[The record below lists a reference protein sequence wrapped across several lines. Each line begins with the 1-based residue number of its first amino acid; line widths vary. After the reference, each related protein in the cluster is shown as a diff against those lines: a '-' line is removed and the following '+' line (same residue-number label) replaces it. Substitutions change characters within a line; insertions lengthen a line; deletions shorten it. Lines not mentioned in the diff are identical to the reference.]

1 MDKGAEAPDQPA
13 YAISGSQ
20 EVLNMP
26 PQTPRISTRTLLYAS
41 YASLL
46 TLILLIA
53 GISLYNLAEADREFS
68 HYIAGVEAR
77 TRLASQLS
85 ESVKDRAIALR
96 NLALNSEPAAR
107 GSQRPAIQAREQDVV
122 NSLAALRQAINTH
135 DDVSSTGRDLLSR
148 VEQVEGRYSP
158 VAHTIAEHLFKG
170 EDAEAKRMVSTQ
182 CTPLLEE
189 LTQVI
194 NDYLTHTN
202 EVAAE
207 RVAASEVNYQRQRN
221 LLILTTVLAFVLA
234 AILGHWISR
243 YLLRA
248 LGAEPNDIN
257 QLAQRIAEGDLR
269 ASERMTVP
277 PLDSVLAAL
286 QRMQKNLRDMTQG
299 IETSSQVVAQSS
311 QDLSQSSQHNAQ
323 SVALAQHEVEQ
334 IVTAV
339 HEMAATVQDV
349 ARNAESAAGAASE
362 ADSAALYSQQKA
374 RDAVNLISEL
384 AKVIGQSNVAMGRLK
399 DESNNIGSVLDVI
412 KSVADQTNLLALN
425 AAIEAA
431 RAGDAGRGFAVV
443 ADEVRSLARR
453 TQQATSEIEGLIAG
467 LQKIADETS
476 HYMQRCQRSSE
487 QSVTGV
493 SEAGEAVTRIV
504 SMIERINGMNQQI
517 AAASEE
523 QSTVADQISQGI
535 VAVRD
540 SAEQSAVAFRSA
552 QQESESLART
562 SVALR
567 ENISRFRL

>member
-1 MDKGAEAPDQPA
+1 MPSPAP
-13 YAISGSQ
+13 
-20 EVLNMP
+20 
-26 PQTPRISTRTLLYAS
+26 RFSTRSILYAS

-46 TLILLIA
+46 ALILLIA
-53 GISLYNLAEADREFS
+53 GLSLYNLAAAAREFS

-107 GSQRPAIQAREQDVV
+107 GSQRPAIEARERDVV
-122 NSLAALRQAINTH
+122 ASLAALRQAINTH
-135 DDVSSTGRDLLSR
+135 DDVSRTGHDLLSR

-158 VAHTIAEHLFKG
+158 VANTIAEHLFKG

-207 RVAASEVNYQRQRN
+207 RVAANEAHYQRQRN
-221 LLILTTVLAFVLA
+221 LLMLTTAFAFVLA
-234 AILGHWISR
+234 AILGNWISR

-248 LGAEPNDIN
+248 LGAEPSDLN
-257 QLAQRIAEGDLR
+257 QLAQRVAEVDLRVSERIAE
-269 ASERMTVP
+269 P
-277 PLDSVLAAL
+277 PQDSVLAAL
-286 QRMQKNLRDMTQG
+286 QRMQKNLRDMTRG
-299 IETSSQVVAQSS
+299 IESSSQVVAQSS
-311 QDLSQSSQHNAQ
+311 HGLSQSSQHNAE
-323 SVALAQHEVEQ
+323 SVAMAQREVEQ

-339 HEMAATVQDV
+339 HQMAATVQDV

-374 RDAVNLISEL
+374 KDAVNLISEL
-384 AKVIGQSNVAMGRLK
+384 AEVIGQSNVAMGRLK
-399 DESNNIGSVLDVI
+399 DESSNIGSVLDVI

-476 HYMQRCQRSSE
+476 QYMQRCQRSSE
-487 QSVTGV
+487 QSVSGV

-567 ENISRFRL
+567 ENISRFQL

>member
-1 MDKGAEAPDQPA
+1 MQSPAP
-13 YAISGSQ
+13 
-20 EVLNMP
+20 
-26 PQTPRISTRTLLYAS
+26 RFSTRAILYAS

-46 TLILLIA
+46 ALILLIA
-53 GISLYNLAEADREFS
+53 GLSLYNLAAAKREFS
-68 HYIAGVEAR
+68 QYIAGIEVR

-85 ESVKDRAIALR
+85 ESVADRAIALR

-107 GSQRPAIQAREQDVV
+107 GSQRPAIEAREQNVV
-122 NSLAALRQAINTH
+122 TSLAALRQAIKTH
-135 DDVSSTGRDLLSR
+135 DDVSSTGHDLLSR
-148 VEQVEGRYSP
+148 IEEVEGRYKP
-158 VAHTIAEHLFKG
+158 VAHSIAEHLFKG
-170 EDAEAKRMVSTQ
+170 EDTEAKRMVSTQ

-189 LTQVI
+189 LTLVI
-194 NDYLTHTN
+194 NEYLTHTK

-207 RVAASEVNYQRQRN
+207 RVAANEAHYQRQRN
-221 LLILTTVLAFVLA
+221 LLMLTTALAFVLA
-234 AILGHWISR
+234 AILGNWISR

-248 LGAEPNDIN
+248 LGAEPSDLN
-257 QLAQRIAEGDLR
+257 QLAQRVAEGDLR
-269 ASERMTVP
+269 VSERSAEP
-277 PLDSVLAAL
+277 PKDSVLAAL

-299 IETSSQVVAQSS
+299 IESSSQVVSRSS
-311 QDLSQSSQHNAQ
+311 QDLSQSSQHNAE
-323 SVALAQHEVEQ
+323 SVALAQREVEQ

-339 HEMAATVQDV
+339 HQMAATVQDV

-374 RDAVNLISEL
+374 KDAVNLISEL
-384 AKVIGQSNVAMGRLK
+384 AEVIGQSNVAMGRLK
-399 DESNNIGSVLDVI
+399 DESSNIGSVLDVI

-476 HYMQRCQRSSE
+476 QYMQRCQHSSA
-487 QSVTGV
+487 QSVSGV
-493 SEAGEAVTRIV
+493 SEAGEAVTQIV
-504 SMIERINGMNQQI
+504 SMIERINGMNHQI
-517 AAASEE
+517 AAAAEQ
-523 QSTVADQISQGI
+523 QSTVAEQISRGI
-535 VAVRD
+535 VAVSD
-540 SAEQSAVAFRSA
+540 SAEQSAVAFRNA

-567 ENISRFRL
+567 ENISRFQL